1 MCLAIPSR
9 VTEIGETEAVVDH
22 GGVRRRVRL
31 DLLDEEIRV
40 GDYLLVH
47 TGFAIQRIPP
57 AEAEE
62 TLKLF
67 EELIRAAS
75 APGSGDKEKEK
86 EGDGGPPLPGSG

>member
-9 VTEIGETEAVVDH
+9 VVEVSPERGEATVEV

-31 DLLDEEIRV
+31 DLLEEDEPVTV

-47 TGFAIQRIPP
+47 IGFAIRRIPP

-62 TLKLF
+62 TLRLF
-67 EELIRAAS
+67 DELIRTVAVEVEVDTANS
-75 APGSGDKEKEK
+75 
-86 EGDGGPPLPGSG
+86 